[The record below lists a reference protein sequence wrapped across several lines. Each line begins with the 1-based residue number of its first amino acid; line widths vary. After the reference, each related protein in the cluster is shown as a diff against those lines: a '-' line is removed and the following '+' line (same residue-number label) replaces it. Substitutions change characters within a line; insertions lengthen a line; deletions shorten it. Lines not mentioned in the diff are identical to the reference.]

1 MILEEMSSDVLEK
14 KSLIGKVTFELKI
27 MIKKQMFK
35 PKFKPIAR
43 GGWGELAIRGLGYID
58 CKIIFFTI
66 YSF

>member
-1 MILEEMSSDVLEK
+1 
-14 KSLIGKVTFELKI
+14 
-27 MIKKQMFK
+27 MFK

-66 YSF
+66 YSFNPLRFQK

>member
-1 MILEEMSSDVLEK
+1 
-14 KSLIGKVTFELKI
+14 
-27 MIKKQMFK
+27 MFK

-66 YSF
+66 YSFNPLRFQNKIPT